1 MTWMIAMALAGG
13 LVALLCIV
21 LARPA
26 AATPGAAHDLEI
38 YRDQLAELDRELAAG
53 LVGAAEAE
61 AARAEIARRMIGA
74 ARGIPPGSARPG
86 TAAAGAPDR
95 IPLAALAACILL
107 PMLALGIYADRG
119 RPGMPAVPAGSA
131 SSPASQAQ
139 MIRGM
144 VDGLAARLAAD
155 PGDVQG
161 WRRLARSRR
170 VLGEIDAAREAASRA
185 AALAPD
191 DLEVLGEL
199 AELHAPAG
207 PADAL
212 SEAVLNALRRILALR
227 PDDVQALFFLGL
239 DGARRGDAPAARGH
253 WERLLAVLPPGAPVA
268 AEIKR
273 ELDAIPPGR

>member
-1 MTWMIAMALAGG
+1 MTWMIAMVLAGG
-13 LVALLCIV
+13 LVALLCIALV
-21 LARPA
+21 RPA
-26 AATPGAAHDLEI
+26 AAAPGAAHDLEI
-38 YRDQLAELDRELAAG
+38 YKDQLAELERELAAG

-61 AARAEIARRMIGA
+61 AARAEIARRMLGA
-74 ARGIPPGSARPG
+74 ARGLSPAAPRPAAAG
-86 TAAAGAPDR
+86 TAAPER
-95 IPLAALAACILL
+95 VPLAALAACILV
-107 PMLALGIYADRG
+107 PMIALGIYADRG
-119 RPGMPAVPAGSA
+119 RPGMQAVPAGSA

-170 VLGEIDAAREAASRA
+170 VLGEIDAAREAAARA

-207 PADAL
+207 PAEAL
-212 SEAVLNALRRILALR
+212 SEAFLGTLRRILERR

-253 WERLLAVLPPGAPVA
+253 WERLLAVLPAGAPVA

>member
-21 LARPA
+21 LVRPA

-38 YRDQLAELDRELAAG
+38 YRDQLAELDRERAAG
-53 LVGAAEAE
+53 LVGASEAE

-74 ARGIPPGSARPG
+74 ARDIPPSPTRPG
-86 TAAAGAPDR
+86 TTAAGAPDR
-95 IPLAALAACILL
+95 IPLVALAACILL

-131 SSPASQAQ
+131 SSPAAQAQ

-199 AELHAPAG
+199 AELHAPTG

-212 SEAVLNALRRILALR
+212 SEAFLNALRRILARR

>member
-13 LVALLCIV
+13 LVALLCIALV
-21 LARPA
+21 RPA
-26 AATPGAAHDLEI
+26 TATSGAAHDLEI
-38 YRDQLAELDRELAAG
+38 YRDQMAELDREVAAG
-53 LVGAAEAE
+53 LIGAAEAE
-61 AARAEIARRMIGA
+61 AARAEVARRMIGA
-74 ARGIPPGSARPG
+74 ARGLSPSASRP
-86 TAAAGAPDR
+86 AATGAPDR
-95 IPLAALAACILL
+95 IPLAALAACIVVPL
-107 PMLALGIYADRG
+107 LALGIYADRG

-207 PADAL
+207 PADPL
-212 SEAVLNALRRILALR
+212 SEAFLNTLRRILARR

-239 DGARRGDAPAARGH
+239 DGARRGDAAAARGH

-273 ELDAIPPGR
+273 EVDAIPPGR

>member
-1 MTWMIAMALAGG
+1 MTWMIATALAGG
-13 LVALLCIV
+13 LVALLCIALV
-21 LARPA
+21 RPSA
-26 AATPGAAHDLEI
+26 AAAGAAHDLEI
-38 YRDQLAELDRELAAG
+38 YKDQLAELDREAAAG
-53 LVGAAEAE
+53 LIGAAEAE
-61 AARAEIARRMIGA
+61 AARAEIGRRMIGA
-74 ARGIPPGSARPG
+74 ARSLPPSTAKP
-86 TAAAGAPDR
+86 AAAGAPER
-95 IPLAALAACILL
+95 IPLAALAACILVPL
-107 PMLALGIYADRG
+107 LALGIYADRG

-212 SEAVLNALRRILALR
+212 SEAFLNALRQILARR

-253 WERLLAVLPPGAPVA
+253 WQRLLAVLPPGAPVA

-273 ELDAIPPGR
+273 ELDAIPPSR

>member
-161 WRRLARSRR
+161 WRRLARRRWRPTTSRCWASWRSCMRPPGPRTRSRKPSLMRCAGYLPCARTTSRR
-170 VLGEIDAAREAASRA
+170 CSSSVSTAPGAETRLPRA
-185 AALAPD
+185 ATGRGCSRCCRRAPPWPRRSSANWTRSPRAD
-191 DLEVLGEL
+191 DN
-199 AELHAPAG
+199 P
-207 PADAL
+207 
-212 SEAVLNALRRILALR
+212 LNGTE
-227 PDDVQALFFLGL
+227 D
-239 DGARRGDAPAARGH
+239 
-253 WERLLAVLPPGAPVA
+253 ERQQ
-268 AEIKR
+268 
-273 ELDAIPPGR
+273 